1 MHTKQIRWFGS
12 EVTLACDGKCTKA
25 WGLNC
30 RPKVELDPSDPDD
43 VAWLADDE
51 LGDAPQD
58 PGTYEGGHAKPEGP
72 HEMNKWCARECER
85 SEIFD
90 EGKEVTARDFSQR
103 MYNQPWKHATSNSY
117 SYAIRQI
124 EHNQIVQPT
133 CCCLHS
139 KPISCGV
146 WFPQSE
152 KSFLPQ
158 LPPPV

>member
-30 RPKVELDPSDPDD
+30 RPKVELDPSEPDD

-103 MYNQPWKHATSNSY
+103 MYNQPWKHATSNGLAQGRALFARPFDAPCY
-117 SYAIRQI
+117 GAIG
-124 EHNQIVQPT
+124 T
-133 CCCLHS
+133 CKDSLHV
-139 KPISCGV
+139 K
-146 WFPQSE
+146 
-152 KSFLPQ
+152 
-158 LPPPV
+158 